1 MTLQKSGRG
10 RPKGTGLDDT
20 NHLEAIAGLL
30 AANPE
35 MKPTTAI
42 KELGIND
49 PSVIRRLR
57 DKYHAS
63 LLAFGGAEATG
74 PIHTATPVQATAQ
87 ARTMA
92 AAQAADHK
100 LTAPAVVLD
109 REAAPRRD
117 GRAATVS
124 DEPHASADHTFARL
138 FGLGIGVFMSGL
150 EAQASLLAYGAKSM
164 PVGPFFQVQVTVA
177 EAALKFAAELITVP
191 GHLA

>member
-1 MTLQKSGRG
+1 
-10 RPKGTGLDDT
+10 
-20 NHLEAIAGLL
+20 
-30 AANPE
+30 
-35 MKPTTAI
+35 
-42 KELGIND
+42 
-49 PSVIRRLR
+49 
-57 DKYHAS
+57 
-63 LLAFGGAEATG
+63 
-74 PIHTATPVQATAQ
+74 
-87 ARTMA
+87 MA

-117 GRAATVS
+117 GRAASAS
-124 DEPHASADHTFARL
+124 DEPHASADYTFARL

-164 PVGPFFQVQVTVA
+164 PVGPFFQAQVTVA